1 MEQKAFIEKL
11 NTIKNDIIDTIN
23 TKVKAALDG
32 KEDTKYIEL
41 NKKVYLDR
49 YCNYDYTY
57 INKIEFDDT
66 AVKIV
71 LVDNDDE
78 SYDTDDSRISVW
90 ALASIA
96 DQLNNNQYKLDDF

>member
-41 NKKVYLDR
+41 NKKVYNDCIT
-49 YCNYDYTY
+49 YYTY
-57 INKIEFDDT
+57 IKRLDIIDGKITLTDYNYEC
-66 AVKIV
+66 
-71 LVDNDDE
+71 
-78 SYDTDDSRISVW
+78 YDIDDSRISVW